1 MPSRHCLS
9 TGIVPLNLHVAR
21 LQAGANWKCIMM
33 HTAYTARRQKATFT
47 VACST
52 QTHLRVAKLEWW
64 ESCYLKKTCN
74 SNMCLHLLQLV
85 LSPSWPMCHLRD
97 SRAFLWIQQQFCGEK
112 GGREQNFLGLHC
124 MLRTANEGLPPL
136 PYPKLLEQN
145 DASIKMLS
153 ILDVNTYIYV

>member
-52 QTHLRVAKLEWW
+52 QTHLRVAKLGWW

-74 SNMCLHLLQLV
+74 IYFKHVFAFVSTCSV
-85 LSPSWPMCHLRD
+85 TFVTSPSWPMCFLRETKP
-97 SRAFLWIQQQFCGEK
+97 FLWNLTTILRGQ
-112 GGREQNFLGLHC
+112 GRAGAEFSGPSLHAESC
-124 MLRTANEGLPPL
+124 KWRPPSATLP
-136 PYPKLLEQN
+136 
-145 DASIKMLS
+145 
-153 ILDVNTYIYV
+153 